1 MAGVSGE
8 GLWEVLGRSL
18 DGKLSGLPRIVL
30 GVTSTW
36 YRLLTSVEVPVLT
49 VRLFTAAFLFFL
61 FFCFLSSVSIIYV
74 FSDVSSSSFLFYFI
88 SCIYCI
94 CISPSVCIFYVFPPP
109 FLPLFWFYFT
119 SGVYC
124 ISLILFH
131 SSCICISPSVSTVSV
146 FHLLY
151 LFYYVFSRLSSSSL
165 FYFTFC
171 IYYLCIFLLFFFI
184 FYFIPPGCVRDA
196 FVARGSISTDIP
208 AREDEKAGWLAGR
221 LVGAARV
228 CPAPLIGVET

>member
-124 ISLILFH
+124 ISLILFY

-151 LFYYVFSRLSSSSL
+151 LFYYVFSHLSSSS
-165 FYFTFC
+165 
-171 IYYLCIFLLFFFI
+171 
-184 FYFIPPGCVRDA
+184 FYFISPSVSIIYVFSFFSSSSFILFHLDVCVTPLWQEEA
-196 FVARGSISTDIP
+196 FQRISQLE
-208 AREDEKAGWLAGR
+208 RMKKLVGWLAGWWG
-221 LVGAARV
+221 LHVYV
-228 CPAPLIGVET
+228 PLPLLA